1 MSPSAIAGRARGFS
15 APGSFSP
22 LNPGGNPNAWGNNG
36 YRAPPLP
43 PLTVP
48 SDPPHL
54 SHANSYPHSSHPLHT
69 SMDDNPSS
77 GAFGMSSYS
86 NNNRDMMVSSSQYG
100 YSEQNN
106 WGSYPSANG
115 NSSSHNGSL
124 SSLLNPSSSGY
135 SRPNPTINTSYGSP
149 FSSMPLQEQ
158 NTSSVSPDSRPTTG
172 YSISSMSSLP
182 YQDDLHDYSRPN
194 SSHHRP
200 NSPNRPQSSK
210 SSFPAGS
217 LSVRRDRRHSH
228 AMSPY
233 PSPYDHS
240 DQRPSTSPQPVED
253 HQSQGIPRVRS
264 MIQLP
269 SADPYGF
276 TPSQAEFAYSA
287 LPGAVNHSNMEPM
300 ADTNGWNQRNVRPST
315 STSSISAASHT
326 SSSQANTPPVSD
338 NYNGETDISRCK
350 L

>member
-1 MSPSAIAGRARGFS
+1 M
-15 APGSFSP
+15 
-22 LNPGGNPNAWGNNG
+22 
-36 YRAPPLP
+36 PP
-43 PLTVP
+43 
-48 SDPPHL
+48 
-54 SHANSYPHSSHPLHT
+54 
-69 SMDDNPSS
+69 
-77 GAFGMSSYS
+77 YS
-86 NNNRDMMVSSSQYG
+86 NSNRDMMVSSSQYP

-106 WGSYPSANG
+106 WGSYPSSNG
-115 NSSSHNGSL
+115 NSSSHSGSL

-135 SRPNPTINTSYGSP
+135 SRPAPTINTSYGSP
-149 FSSMPLQEQ
+149 FSSMPMQEQ

-200 NSPNRPQSSK
+200 NSPSRPQSSK
-210 SSFPAGS
+210 SNFPAGS

-240 DQRPSTSPQPVED
+240 DQQRPSSSPQPVDE
-253 HQSQGIPRVRS
+253 HQSSGIPRVRS

-287 LPGAVNHSNMEPM
+287 LPGAVNHASNMDSM
-300 ADTNGWNQRNVRPST
+300 SDTNGWNHRNVRPST

-326 SSSQANTPPVSD
+326 SSSQANTPPVSE

-350 L
+350 LFPSTCVSLFSYQRGKLG